1 MKIVAG
7 LGNPGRKYRHTR
19 HNIGWMALDA
29 IAGEREADREQ
40 AAFGGLMVRCGEL
53 ALFKPLGY
61 MNRSGAPIAHLMR
74 YFRVELE
81 DTLVVMDDIHL
92 AFGRIRLRPRGSSGG
107 HRGIESVIQALGTDR
122 FPRLRLGVGPAPA
135 GVEWR
140 DFVLGRLSREEQ
152 RVAAEVAQNGAR
164 AALCWAEDGLD
175 TAMNRFNAETRDSQG
190 QDPESPPAGPLS

>member
-1 MKIVAG
+1 LKIIAG

-29 IAGEREADREQ
+29 IAEERETGREQ
-40 AAFGGLMVRCGEL
+40 ATCGGLMVRCGEL

-61 MNRSGAPIAHLMR
+61 MNLSGAPIAQLMR
-74 YFRVELE
+74 YYGVELE

-92 AFGRIRLRPRGSSGG
+92 PFGRIRLRPRGSAGG

-122 FPRLRLGVGPAPA
+122 FPRLRLGVGPSPL

-140 DFVLGRLSREEQ
+140 DFVLGRLSREE
-152 RVAAEVAQNGAR
+152 RRRAAELAHNGAQ
-164 AALCWAEDGLD
+164 AALCWAEAGLD
-175 TAMNRFNAETRDSQG
+175 GAMNRFNAETQDS
-190 QDPESPPAGPLS
+190 